1 MYNLL
6 KFCDSWVLLFLSVL
20 KAASYTLGKVAL
32 QLTNWRKNTHTCI
45 FPNHNSTE
53 PYRNVLYLQSTFTNI
68 SLALFPFLS
77 SFASWDLC
85 TNRSFFLLSLC
96 MPTPLWSSYHHKP
109 HIPQCFCTWVYNHC
123 AEKEIKAEKPKLAQD
138 HGSDVAITSKV
149 N

>member
-68 SLALFPFLS
+68 SLALFLFLS
-77 SFASWDLC
+77 SFASWDLLPTAPSFSSVSAC
-85 TNRSFFLLSLC
+85 LPLCGPPITTNLISLNVFV
-96 MPTPLWSSYHHKP
+96 PES
-109 HIPQCFCTWVYNHC
+109 
-123 AEKEIKAEKPKLAQD
+123 
-138 HGSDVAITSKV
+138 ITTVLKRR
-149 N
+149 

>member
-68 SLALFPFLS
+68 SLALFLFLS
-77 SFASWDLC
+77 SFASWDLS

-109 HIPQCFCTWVYNHC
+109 HIPQCFCT
-123 AEKEIKAEKPKLAQD
+123 
-138 HGSDVAITSKV
+138 
-149 N
+149 